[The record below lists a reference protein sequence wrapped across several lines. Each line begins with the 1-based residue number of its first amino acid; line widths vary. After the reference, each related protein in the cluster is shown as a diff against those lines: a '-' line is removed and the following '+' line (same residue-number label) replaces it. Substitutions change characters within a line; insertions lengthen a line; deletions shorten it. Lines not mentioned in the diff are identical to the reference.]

1 MLPLVSSDSLSPDS
15 SDMELAV
22 TLAGTSSFLSNPS
35 SIAHAHP
42 ALHDLQYSRQAGELK
57 DVLVFMVPSAS
68 DPAVK
73 REVVQVLQGLEG
85 IIRVD
90 ELVPRRR
97 AKRDEF

>member
-1 MLPLVSSDSLSPDS
+1 
-15 SDMELAV
+15 MELAV
-22 TLAGTSSFLSNPS
+22 TLAETSSFLSNPP

-57 DVLVFMVPSAS
+57 DVLVFVVPPSVS

-73 REVVQVLQGLEG
+73 QEMVQVLKGLEG
-85 IIRVD
+85 IVRVD

>member
-1 MLPLVSSDSLSPDS
+1 
-15 SDMELAV
+15 MELAV
-22 TLAGTSSFLSNPS
+22 TLAGTSSFLSNPP

-57 DVLVFMVPSAS
+57 DVLVFVVPPSAS

-73 REVVQVLQGLEG
+73 QEVVQVLKGLEG
-85 IIRVD
+85 IVRVD
-90 ELVPRRR
+90 ELVPRGR

>member
-1 MLPLVSSDSLSPDS
+1 
-15 SDMELAV
+15 MELAV
-22 TLAGTSSFLSNPS
+22 TLAGTSSFLSNPV

-57 DVLVFMVPSAS
+57 DVLVFVVPPSAS

-73 REVVQVLQGLEG
+73 QEVVQVLKGLEG
-85 IIRVD
+85 IVRVD

>member
-1 MLPLVSSDSLSPDS
+1 NSY
-15 SDMELAV
+15 MELAV

-35 SIAHAHP
+35 GIAHAHP

-57 DVLVFMVPSAS
+57 DVLVFVVPPSAS

-73 REVVQVLQGLEG
+73 QEMVQVLKGLEG
-85 IIRVD
+85 IVRVD

>member
-1 MLPLVSSDSLSPDS
+1 
-15 SDMELAV
+15 MELAV
-22 TLAGTSSFLSNPS
+22 TLAETSSFLSNPS

-57 DVLVFMVPSAS
+57 DVLVFVVPPSAS

-73 REVVQVLQGLEG
+73 QEVVRALKGLEG
-85 IIRVD
+85 IVRVD